1 MKLSSRVAGTSAK
14 VQGSKPMLV
23 IVMLLIVMTECQYLG
38 HFDVQIPRS
47 TLIVVKQL
55 SHILC
60 NLIIPV
66 ETDCNELESVCGII

>member
-1 MKLSSRVAGTSAK
+1 MILYSGTRVANSLYLVLNVKLGSRVAGTSAK
-14 VQGSKPMLV
+14 VQRSKPMLV

-55 SHILC
+55 
-60 NLIIPV
+60 
-66 ETDCNELESVCGII
+66 